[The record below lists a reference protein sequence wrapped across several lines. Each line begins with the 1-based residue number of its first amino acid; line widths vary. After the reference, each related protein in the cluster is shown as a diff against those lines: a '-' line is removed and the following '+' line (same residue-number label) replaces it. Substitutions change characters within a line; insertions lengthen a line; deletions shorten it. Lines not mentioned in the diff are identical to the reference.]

1 MKTWIALALAG
12 LLSSAATAA
21 TPFAA
26 NLKGLKVLVMDVN
39 GSQAEAKKAGLP
51 FDAIY
56 KLMQAKLQKA
66 GLKVVRSGKDVPE
79 GKRALAGELMLG
91 ITTHNG
97 LYSYALT
104 LQAYEPLRFDNKD
117 HLYVA
122 WSSLTYGFSPQAS
135 IKAQLKE
142 QVDGLLSTFVADY
155 KKAN

>member
-12 LLSSAATAA
+12 LFSAAAVAA
-21 TPFAA
+21 TPFAG

-39 GSQAEAKKAGLP
+39 GSEKEAKKAGLS

-56 KLMQAKLQKA
+56 KLMQEKLQKA
-66 GLKVVRSGKDVPE
+66 GIKVVRSGKDVPE

-91 ITTHNG
+91 ITAHSG
-97 LYSYALT
+97 FYSYAMT
-104 LQAYEPLRFDNKD
+104 LQAYEPLRFDGKD

-122 WSSLTYGFSPQAS
+122 WSSLTYGFSPQTS
-135 IKAQLKE
+135 IKGQLKE
-142 QVDGLLSTFVADY
+142 QVDGLLGTFVADY